1 MTFAVYVKLK
11 LPINERIS
19 DFRLLPEE
27 QHIQQ
32 KPAYNV
38 ALYSVFGN
46 ENYFSAKKRSHCPKS
61 SNVRNGL
68 PSYEINIMTYHIS
81 YCCGMVDRQKM

>member
-1 MTFAVYVKLK
+1 MTFVVYVKLK
-11 LPINERIS
+11 LSINERIS
-19 DFRLLPEE
+19 HFRVLPEK

-38 ALYSVFGN
+38 ALYPVFRN
-46 ENYFSAKKRSHCPKS
+46 ESHFSAEKEVTAPRIATRGTVYTAS
-61 SNVRNGL
+61 L

-81 YCCGMVDRQKM
+81 FCC

>member
-11 LPINERIS
+11 LSIDERIS
-19 DFRLLPEE
+19 DFRLLAEE

-46 ENYFSAKKRSHCPKS
+46 ENYFSAKKKVTAPK
-61 SNVRNGL
+61 VAR
-68 PSYEINIMTYHIS
+68 
-81 YCCGMVDRQKM
+81 

>member
-1 MTFAVYVKLK
+1 MTFVVYVKLK
-11 LPINERIS
+11 LSINERIS
-19 DFRLLPEE
+19 HFRVLPEK

-46 ENYFSAKKRSHCPKS
+46 ENYFFSKNKVTTPRIATRGT
-61 SNVRNGL
+61 V
-68 PSYEINIMTYHIS
+68 YTVYHH
-81 YCCGMVDRQKM
+81 MR